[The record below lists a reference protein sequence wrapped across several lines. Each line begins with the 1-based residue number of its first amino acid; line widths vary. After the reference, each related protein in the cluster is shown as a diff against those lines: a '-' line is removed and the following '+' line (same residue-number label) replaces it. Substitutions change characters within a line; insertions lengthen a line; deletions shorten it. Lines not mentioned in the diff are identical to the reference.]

1 MSCSW
6 TLSRFG
12 TTKSLNPVTT
22 RALQVG
28 HGQPITGKSNSR
40 KKAQADPYT
49 FDYVLGFSLYLLI
62 CSLPGRIHVSSQYL

>member
-40 KKAQADPYT
+40 KKVQHRPIPT
-49 FDYVLGFSLYLLI
+49 HLI
-62 CSLPGRIHVSSQYL
+62 MF